1 MLGFNSITNTV
12 MTDIETNE
20 DVEEKKES
28 WYAKLRASLKEK
40 YEGQI
45 NDLQAKITE
54 LESSHAST
62 KKQFFNRALKAEG
75 YEWNFDDFAD
85 KYSNLWIDEM
95 VALYKGLNGVKTAST
110 PEQSAEQPKEELW
123 AKSVLWTNPTDT
135 QTEVKVD
142 QMDGKQYLDYLK
154 QNMSKLGLA

>member
-1 MLGFNSITNTV
+1 

-20 DVEEKKES
+20 DMEEKKES

-54 LESSHAST
+54 LESSNAAT
-62 KKQFFNRALKAEG
+62 KKQFFNRTLKAEWFDG
-75 YEWNFDDFAD
+75 NFDDFAD

-95 VALYKGLNGVKTAST
+95 VALYKGLNGKPASN
-110 PEQSAEQPKEELW
+110 PEQPVEQPKEELW
-123 AKSVLWTNPTDT
+123 SKSVLGTNPTDT
-135 QTEVKVD
+135 QNEVKVD
-142 QMDGKQYLDYLK
+142 QMNWKQYLDYLK